1 MNEKLRE
8 ALAPAINPVQQWMET
23 LEQRERYIVIG
34 GSIALIVMMFYLIV
48 WEPITEKYN
57 QQQTQ
62 HEAQRQLYN
71 WMKNASAE
79 INALKSA
86 GGNSMARFRNQS
98 ISSLAD
104 RSATTTGIKPYIEK
118 IDQSK
123 NGVKVTIKAAN
134 FDRVITWLSDLKNK
148 YGIFARKVKIE
159 KSNEAG
165 AVDASITLERPS

>member
-1 MNEKLRE
+1 MNDKIKE
-8 ALAPAINPVQQWMET
+8 ALAPAIIPLRQWLET

-34 GSIALIVMMFYLIV
+34 GSIALVVMMFYLII
-48 WEPITEKYN
+48 WEPITEKYS
-57 QQQTQ
+57 QQHSQ
-62 HEAQRQLYN
+62 HESQRELYN

-79 INALKSA
+79 ISSLKSA

-123 NGVKVTIKAAN
+123 NGVKVTLKAAN
-134 FDRVITWLSDLKNK
+134 FDRIVTWLSDLKNK
-148 YGIFARKVKIE
+148 YGIFASKVKIE
-159 KSNEAG
+159 KSKEAG
-165 AVDASITLERPS
+165 AVDASVTLERSS